1 MLDVLTLKAIFG
13 WLFCAQ
19 NFVLLF
25 QIFRMKKLLFLLLP
39 FGAFSQYFQQD
50 LSYQI
55 EVKLDDKNHTLSGFE
70 SFTYKNN
77 SPQTLDVI
85 YMHVWPNAYK
95 NKETALA
102 QQLKR
107 NDGDKIAKAEAK
119 DLGFIDSLDFKVNG
133 NQVKWE
139 YDPEHIDIVVLHLAS
154 PLAPGQQI
162 QISTPFK
169 VKIPSGS
176 LSRLGHIG
184 QSYQITQWYPKP
196 AVYDQNGWNAMP
208 YLNQG
213 EFYSEFGDFDVKIT
227 VPANYV
233 VGATGE
239 LQTASEM
246 AFLNDKVNESKK
258 KLEKLLN
265 QETDRS
271 KNFPESATEWKTIQY
286 KQDRVHD
293 FAWFADK
300 RFLVLKGEVVLPHS
314 KETVTTWAMFT
325 PQNAKL
331 WANALEYL
339 HDGTYYY
346 SLWNGDY
353 PYKHVTAIDGTISAG
368 GGMEYPMITVIGNS
382 SSKEELEVVIVHEV
396 GHNWFYGILGSNER
410 VHGWMDEG
418 LNTLNEMRYVQTK
431 YPDNTRFSDMVAGGR
446 FHLGDLDH
454 HDSGDIMYRSLA
466 SFGLDQPLETHSD
479 DFSSLNYGAIM
490 YQKTGVV
497 FYYLMDY
504 LGAEKF
510 DAAMSAYYQQWKFKH
525 PQPADLRKVLETETG
540 KDLSW
545 LFEDLIQTTKYIDY
559 KVKAVQIAKTGTVVK
574 LANKG
579 QVDGPIEVN
588 IYGQD
593 QIVETVWAEPG
604 QKSVLVQT
612 PFAAISKVEIDRFND
627 IPELNR
633 QNNLWVKSQAFHKL
647 EPLKFEFLF
656 GDHQKDQTAV
666 FWTPMLGGNAYDG
679 LMAGITLHNIG
690 LAPKKFTYLLSPM
703 FSTSRLR
710 PAGIAEFSY
719 QILPSKAM
727 ELMRLGLSVKSFGT
741 QRDADNNYFIA
752 FSPYVAI
759 NFGERKARH
768 AFHHDLLIQG
778 IYKEH
783 ILGSNIS
790 YNDQGIFV
798 QHTSNYR
805 KPVYQANWTNRFEYF
820 KTGEEF
826 VSRIW
831 TNLNQN
837 FNYSVGKLDRSITLN
852 LFGGYTLNHQ
862 YSNLSGDRF
871 FWSMNGLQGPQ
882 DLFLE
887 DYNFGRSDVSGFWSQ
902 QRMERHG
909 QFHTG
914 NSAGSNI
921 NWLTSA
927 TVYAQLPIKP
937 NFFGV
942 FADFG
947 AGRGTF
953 QTVDLYYN
961 AGVALRLGKV
971 FGVYFPLVY
980 GNNTFSGD
988 LFTNYAQNIRF
999 TLRIN
1004 PVNRLS
1010 LHALLNS

>member
-1 MLDVLTLKAIFG
+1 
-13 WLFCAQ
+13 
-19 NFVLLF
+19 
-25 QIFRMKKLLFLLLP
+25 MKKLLFLLLP

-50 LSYQI
+50 VSYQI
-55 EVKLDDKNHTLSGFE
+55 EVKLDDKNHTLNGFE

-133 NQVKWE
+133 NQVKWD
-139 YDPEHIDIVVLHLAS
+139 YDPKHIDIVVLHLAS

-239 LQTASEM
+239 LQTASEI

-331 WANALEYL
+331 WSNALEYL

-479 DFSSLNYGAIM
+479 DFSSFNYGAIM
-490 YQKTGVV
+490 YQKTGVI
-497 FYYLMDY
+497 FFYLMDY

-525 PQPADLRKVLETETG
+525 PQPADLQKTLETQTG
-540 KDLSW
+540 KDLNW
-545 LFEDLIQTTKYIDY
+545 LFKDLIQTTKHIDY
-559 KVKAVQIAKTGTVVK
+559 NLKTVQIAKTGTVVK

-579 QVDGPIEVN
+579 QVNGPIEVN
-588 IYGQD
+588 IYVQD
-593 QIVETVWAEPG
+593 QKVETVWAEPG

-612 PFAAISKVEIDRFND
+612 PFASISKVEIDRLND

-633 QNNLWVKSQAFHKL
+633 QNNLWVKDQVFHKL
-647 EPLKFEFLF
+647 EPIKFEFLF

-679 LMAGITLHNIG
+679 LMAGVTLHNIG
-690 LAPKKFTYLLSPM
+690 LAPKKFTYLVSPM
-703 FSTSRLR
+703 LSTSRLR

-719 QILPSKAM
+719 QILPTKAI

-741 QRDADNNYFIA
+741 QREVNNNYFVA

-778 IYKEH
+778 IYKRNV
-783 ILGSNIS
+783 LGGAIS
-790 YNDQGIFV
+790 YNDQGAFV
-798 QHTSNYR
+798 QLTTNYH
-805 KPVYQANWTNRFEYF
+805 KPAYQAQWVNRYEYF
-820 KTGEEF
+820 KTGDEF
-826 VSRIW
+826 ISRIW

-837 FNYSVGKLDRSITLN
+837 FSYRIGKLDRDVTLN